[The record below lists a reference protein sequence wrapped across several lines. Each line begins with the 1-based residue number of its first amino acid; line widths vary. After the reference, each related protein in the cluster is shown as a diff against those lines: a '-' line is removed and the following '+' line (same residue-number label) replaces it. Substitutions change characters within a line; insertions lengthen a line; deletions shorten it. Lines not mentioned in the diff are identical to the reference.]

1 MLDVEKFL
9 SATAEDLESLPY
21 YELLARLGI
30 LSFNSQ
36 GARPMDLIAEYSGLS
51 AASSALVL
59 GCGTGATAVHLAERT
74 GAMVHGIDLA
84 PGSIQEARSRA
95 AASNARERLE
105 FIVGDGSA
113 LPFAENSF
121 DVLITEYMAFFLKP
135 AAFSGFLKA
144 LKPGG
149 FIALAE
155 IVKDPNVGAKADTR
169 ILTAESLYSELLGY
183 PFHIPRVNEYL
194 GILEGAG
201 FEEVSVRRRFENPGL
216 RESVRGLGGWR
227 NIFRISAATLKLM
240 SKSPILR
247 KKFLQAG
254 RVKDTLIKNPT
265 TARYIFQ
272 ALIMG
277 RKHGN

>member
-9 SATAEDLESLPY
+9 SATVEELEGLPY

-36 GARPMDLIAEYSGLS
+36 GGKPMDLIAEYAGLS
-51 AASSALVL
+51 AAGSALVL
-59 GCGTGATAVHLAERT
+59 GCGAGATAIRLAEKT
-74 GAMVHGIDLA
+74 GAMVRGIDLA

-95 AASNARERLE
+95 AASSARERLE
-105 FIVGDGSA
+105 FRVGDASA
-113 LPFAENSF
+113 LPFAANSF

-135 AAFSGFLKA
+135 SAFSGFLHT

-155 IVKDPNVGAKADTR
+155 IVKDPNVGAMADAR
-169 ILTAESLYSELLGY
+169 ILSAEALYSELLGY
-183 PFHIPRVNEYL
+183 PFHIPRVNDYL

-201 FEEVSVRRRFENPGL
+201 FEDVRIKRRFENPGL
-216 RESVRGLGGWR
+216 RESVRGMGGWR
-227 NIFRISAATLKLM
+227 NLFRISAATLRLM
-240 SKSPILR
+240 SKSPTLR
-247 KKFLQAG
+247 KRFLQAG

-277 RKHGN
+277 RKPGN